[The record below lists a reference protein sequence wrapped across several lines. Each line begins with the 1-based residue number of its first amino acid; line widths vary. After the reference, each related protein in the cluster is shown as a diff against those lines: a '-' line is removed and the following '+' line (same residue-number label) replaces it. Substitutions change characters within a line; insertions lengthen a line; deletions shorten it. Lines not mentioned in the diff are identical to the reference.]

1 MKRIAAIREI
11 MDTVMD
17 ELVVSSAGMISREVY
32 AVRDRPG
39 NFYMMGSM
47 GSCLGF
53 GIGLALNIDREVLVL
68 VGDGEI
74 LMSLGTLVLM
84 NKLNL
89 SNLKLFILDNNCYQS
104 TGGQKTCSDAV
115 DFTQVCKN
123 NCMVYRVE
131 RAGSD
136 VPRVNITHVEIA
148 KRFYDEIN
156 PTEGWKDVDREKDS
170 KIQVGDVVIG

>member
-1 MKRIAAIREI
+1 MRRIATIREI
-11 MDTVMD
+11 MDTVTD

-47 GSCLGF
+47 GACLGF

-104 TGGQKTCSDAV
+104 TGGQKTCSDAI

-123 NCMVYRVE
+123 NCVVYKVE
-131 RAGSD
+131 RTSSD
-136 VPRVNITHVEIA
+136 VPRVNISHEEIA
-148 KRFYDEIN
+148 KRFYNEIDS
-156 PTEGWKDVDREKDS
+156 TGLIEGGLV
-170 KIQVGDVVIG
+170 